1 MQNELNEFNKE
12 NVSFQA
18 NIQEAM
24 QEIQVANQADMAKL
38 QASLQVAID
47 NENRSQQRQLQNGV
61 NDMQAIV
68 ASNQDLIS
76 KYQSELQ
83 QYSGEV
89 QAEVS
94 EYQNKIQ
101 KQQAYSKEAD
111 KYYQWAKLEVT
122 TYIQN
127 NSKIMAATLAR
138 SQPQAQA

>member
-1 MQNELNEFNKE
+1 
-12 NVSFQA
+12 
-18 NIQEAM
+18 M
-24 QEIQVANQADMAKL
+24 QELQVDNQVNVAQG

-83 QYSGEV
+83 QYNGEV

-127 NSKIMAATLAR
+127 NSKMIAATMAR
-138 SQPQAQA
+138 QSARAQA